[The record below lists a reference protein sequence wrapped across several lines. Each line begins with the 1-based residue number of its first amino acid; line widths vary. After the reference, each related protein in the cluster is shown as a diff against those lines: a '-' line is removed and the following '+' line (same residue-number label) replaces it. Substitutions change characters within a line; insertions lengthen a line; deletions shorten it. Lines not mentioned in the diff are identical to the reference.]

1 MRNLD
6 IHSIFELGYDL
17 FLQTWIAKLTLCISS
32 GKDRSMNL
40 SNSVIAIAGMGRR
53 EEMRSRVAN
62 ENFYRINGY
71 HSTIN
76 KFQSHDHCYGF
87 IRAS

>member
-1 MRNLD
+1 
-6 IHSIFELGYDL
+6 
-17 FLQTWIAKLTLCISS
+17 
-32 GKDRSMNL
+32 MNL